1 PLGMLGARPL
11 CRAFAQFLNFDVT
24 SFAVP
29 AWVYVMVLA
38 VGLGVPLLA
47 AAWPVWKGSA
57 ISIREALATYGVSQA
72 VFGTSFFDRAL
83 GWIGGAFRPLALAVR
98 NSFRRRARLALTVLT
113 LGASGLFFMS
123 ALNIRG
129 SMMNT
134 LDHTIDTRRFDLQ
147 MFLDRPNPTEK
158 IE

>member
-1 PLGMLGARPL
+1 
-11 CRAFAQFLNFDVT
+11 
-24 SFAVP
+24 
-29 AWVYVMVLA
+29 
-38 VGLGVPLLA
+38 
-47 AAWPVWKGSA
+47 
-57 ISIREALATYGVSQA
+57 
-72 VFGTSFFDRAL
+72 
-83 GWIGGAFRPLALAVR
+83 AVR

-158 IE
+158 IERAVRKTPGILAAESWFSSSASIPESASQSTAADMGAHSGGPHGGSNAGALDRLRFPIVALPSDPKMIRLKIVQGRNLQPGDLDAIVVNSKLAEV